1 MKAKI
6 KIKLDK
12 GAAMPT
18 RAHESDVG
26 YDIKALH
33 TYFVTPDGFEIEIV
47 TREDCELLSHEES
60 RIYKIKIDTGVHV
73 KPEAG
78 YYVEVVP
85 NSRLSK
91 TPFVYGNSIGIIDPE
106 YTGSIKVVLSPCE
119 EVVVPDL
126 FKFLPG
132 NVVGQLIIR
141 HKHDADF
148 EQVDQLEETE
158 RGEGGFGSTEK
169 K

>member
-1 MKAKI
+1 
-6 KIKLDK
+6 
-12 GAAMPT
+12 MPT
-18 RAHESDVG
+18 RAHDSDVG

-33 TYFVTPDGFEIEIV
+33 TYFVTTDGCEIELV
-47 TREDCELLSHEES
+47 TKNDCELISHEES
-60 RIYKIKIDTGVHV
+60 RIYKVKIDTGIHV
-73 KPEAG
+73 KPEPG

-106 YTGSIKVVLSPCE
+106 YTGSLKVMLSPCE
-119 EVVVPDL
+119 NVTLPDL

-148 EQVDQLEETE
+148 EQVDELEETE
-158 RGEGGFGSTEK
+158 RSDGGFGSTEK
-169 K
+169 NT